1 MSLSSLE
8 VPPAMARLHR
18 TTTVYFFTTIHLK
31 GMKPSVISSSMF
43 VLTPQCMSCW
53 YSGWYSGW

>member
-1 MSLSSLE
+1 MSLSSLA

-53 YSGWYSGW
+53 YSGW